1 MFGLGPLNIDANL
14 SVNVHD
20 TYFVIS
26 YFHLVILFSAF
37 TFFVIYLLRTVVE
50 NFRNIIANLILMLST
65 ILMVLVFGKMITML
79 DFFTGNEVNEAYT
92 KSVSPVEEILG
103 VLSKVLSL
111 IQIGLLILLA
121 YCGFKTGLNYYSKE
135 NTEGNKT

>member
-121 YCGFKTGLNYYSKE
+121 YCGFKTGLNYYYNE
-135 NTEGNKT
+135 NTEGNEI